1 MKENPVKL
9 TAAMKARVRR
19 MRVQYRRRAI
29 AAAIVCFLLGGVA
42 GAFAYRWY
50 VNSNPDRNVDALPA
64 VTATPEPQ
72 ADVLPE
78 DEGEPKGDPEAELNA
93 FPEVEQGT
101 VQGDDIF
108 PESEITPG
116 PTEAPEVELTA
127 EPEAEL
133 EAESEATAKPK
144 KTKKPKATAQP
155 EVTEPAEVV
164 EQPAEVV
171 EQPAEVVEQPAEAVE
186 QPAEVVEQPAE
197 AVEQPAEA
205 VEQPADVAEQQ
216 PETAEQQPETPVE
229 VMSGEPQVIAIVP
242 YGESFT
248 YTTQVN
254 ADGTARVEAGDEPF
268 ETVSFTQT
276 MRTNM
281 RPTDFAAKYSTQYK
295 LQGDEAGAGFE
306 LVLNDYT
313 GQTPIVP
320 QNVVDIGLRSESG
333 DTIERG
339 YQLMD
344 AEISGNYGVALN
356 TNVPKMLYKR
366 YPYSSDREEMYY
378 LVVTTYN
385 DGQARMIL
393 FRLESDEPEP
403 TPEVVYGILQKGLK
417 SNEVADMQARLI
429 ELGYL
434 QGTADGAFGGM
445 TEEAIK
451 AAQTEWGMEP
461 NGIADNAFQQ
471 KLYEGVVRATPV
483 PGVYEELKLGSTG
496 DSVVQL
502 QLRLRELGYY
512 EGKADGGYGEI
523 TEGAVKQAQ
532 QAYGLPVNGVA
543 DQAFQEK
550 VYEPTPAPTSTPEPE
565 PVNAVG

>member
-1 MKENPVKL
+1 MKDNPVKL

-19 MRVQYRRRAI
+19 MRAQYRRRAI
-29 AAAIVCFLLGGVA
+29 AAAIVCFILGCVA

-50 VNSNPDRNVDALPA
+50 VNSNPDKNVDAAPV
-64 VTATPEPQ
+64 VTATPAPEDT
-72 ADVLPE
+72 ALPE
-78 DEGEPKGDPEAELNA
+78 DEGEPASDPEAELNA

-101 VQGDDIF
+101 VEGDDIF

-116 PTEAPEVELTA
+116 PTEAPEA
-127 EPEAEL
+127 EPETTEQ
-133 EAESEATAKPK
+133 
-144 KTKKPKATAQP
+144 QP
-155 EVTEPAEVV
+155 ETV
-164 EQPAEVV
+164 EQ
-171 EQPAEVVEQPAEAVE
+171 QPEAVE
-186 QPAEVVEQPAE
+186 QQPETAEQQPETVEQQPE
-197 AVEQPAEA
+197 AVEQ
-205 VEQPADVAEQQ
+205 QPETAEQQ
-216 PETAEQQPETPVE
+216 PETAEQQPETAEQQPETAEQQPEVVE
-229 VMSGEPQVIAIVP
+229 QQPEGGDAEQAETQPEAQVEASGEPQVIAIVP

-333 DTIERG
+333 NTIERG

-429 ELGYL
+429 ELGFL

-451 AAQTEWGMEP
+451 AAQTAWGMEP

-496 DSVVQL
+496 DNVVQL

-523 TEGAVKQAQ
+523 TESAVKQAQ
-532 QAYGLPVNGVA
+532 QVYGLPVNGVA